1 MRRFVCVLTASKGVV
16 SGSGASMVVGKVAEI
31 YAVRMHETTE
41 MVCLTDRIDSLRIVA
56 RDWNC
61 AATSCCLRYLSAE
74 NVDLC

>member
-1 MRRFVCVLTASKGVV
+1 MV

-31 YAVRMHETTE
+31 YAVRMHETME
-41 MVCLTDRIDSLRIVA
+41 IACLTDRIDSLWVVA

-61 AATSCCLRYLSAE
+61 AATSCYLRYRSAE